1 MIIKDKSVISV
12 IGIIRTVITS
22 FLIFNIAMLFPLT
35 SFAFLI
41 YKIRANSKFDR
52 REILIINIIL
62 FLLTGFISKLTLMF
76 YISLFLVFEVF
87 YYFFDNLK
95 IKIKTFDRIIITALV
110 STVLL
115 MFFLKYSGSTLELLR
130 AKINDIYVNQYRI
143 NERDVNIIFAYM
155 KKYEIFLLY
164 VYTGIMG
171 YFTYFSLKKD
181 RYKNWKISYQWII
194 LYIVAFFINR
204 YAHFGKG
211 ISLNIMA
218 MVKVT
223 YAIYG
228 VKLIHKLIN
237 SKLNNVA
244 LSQIGVLLLG
254 FYFSGFAF
262 VIGALE
268 CFDFIKIHVIKLN
281 NGGRK

>member
-35 SFAFLI
+35 SFVFPI

-62 FLLTGFISKLTLMF
+62 FLLIGFISKLTLMF

-87 YYFFDNLK
+87 YYFFENLK

-130 AKINDIYVNQYRI
+130 AKINDIYVNQYGI

-155 KKYEIFLLY
+155 KKYEVFLLY

-181 RYKNWKISYQWII
+181 GYKNWKISYQWII
-194 LYIVAFFINR
+194 LYIVAFFISR

-244 LSQIGVLLLG
+244 LSQIGALLLG
-254 FYFSGFAF
+254 FYFLGVAF
-262 VIGALE
+262 VVGALE